1 MSASE
6 TVETLDV
13 ANPITP
19 DLVHDAEQSRELA
32 RAIDDRLAAAHER
45 WGQGRELTLVQL
57 TSETLYWLQMAST
70 ALAEVAR
77 RVAYAYDV
85 LPKVGWEQ
93 WLANDLKLGKRTGY
107 NLLKIAHRLLADGQD
122 HERVLRL
129 GPSKVYELL
138 ANFDDEQ
145 IETLEQGGT
154 VEDLDLDRFDDMSV
168 REMKRSLRKLKEKST
183 TYLKRAQEAESAFE
197 GQRKE
202 LREVVYGK
210 VATDQVPTTI
220 QQRWR
225 HTELD
230 LAALYGLF
238 ANDLDLGECEP
249 LIYSRASATVEGL
262 RRWLGEFESLLAAA
276 SIRRTKALPTSV
288 EINNRK
294 VKLSENALHFCG
306 AVWVCMTG
314 VREGDQIDVSD
325 VWSHGWTPE
334 SRDQAVEELVAAG
347 GLLPLENSFYR
358 WNVRDPFNTETDA
371 VRRYFKEQGQ
381 RTSRDRAKEEARK
394 AFAELKQK
402 AAESPGYMAEFP
414 ESLPGL
420 HGDDD
425 DDTTS
430 APQPPHLQVVSEE
443 E

>member
-230 LAALYGLF
+230 LAARGLPP
-238 ANDLDLGECEP
+238 ALELVHEQVVPVEHVTQGEGVTQAQDPEDALGLGLGGDVVVAQAEAVGLDGDVELEGRARGRRVRCLDPAQLRVEAVAGLGRGEGGQAQAALEDAEGHEQADEHRQQDVDELHQDTISVTESP
-249 LIYSRASATVEGL
+249 SWRRMKVVSAIFFLASA
-262 RRWLGEFESLLAAA
+262 
-276 SIRRTKALPTSV
+276 RT
-288 EINNRK
+288 
-294 VKLSENALHFCG
+294 
-306 AVWVCMTG
+306 M
-314 VREGDQIDVSD
+314 
-325 VWSHGWTPE
+325 
-334 SRDQAVEELVAAG
+334 
-347 GLLPLENSFYR
+347 
-358 WNVRDPFNTETDA
+358 
-371 VRRYFKEQGQ
+371 
-381 RTSRDRAKEEARK
+381 
-394 AFAELKQK
+394 
-402 AAESPGYMAEFP
+402 
-414 ESLPGL
+414 
-420 HGDDD
+420 
-425 DDTTS
+425 
-430 APQPPHLQVVSEE
+430 
-443 E
+443 